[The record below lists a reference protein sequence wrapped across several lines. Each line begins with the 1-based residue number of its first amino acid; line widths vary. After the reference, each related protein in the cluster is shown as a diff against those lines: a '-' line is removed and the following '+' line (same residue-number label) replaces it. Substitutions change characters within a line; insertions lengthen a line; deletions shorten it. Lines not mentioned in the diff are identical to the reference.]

1 MSKQQAT
8 DSIVYDVK
16 TAEHAQQSA
25 AIDWQLLDDAKR
37 LGGVAS
43 KEFRTSYIVGAIA
56 GILKGTLD
64 KGAEL
69 LAKKAPLA
77 KDADPEKKKA
87 RRAKVKAGEVV
98 ERTQAEQNVYMA
110 ATKRLS
116 RFCAA
121 HSITPANKARGKPGS
136 NKGEA
141 DEAGEAGKDA
151 TPTANTAANADSFLR
166 QQCAMLL
173 AYCEKNRKLI
183 PDAMRH
189 AVLELDEAFKAVPK
203 ND

>member
-1 MSKQQAT
+1 MTKQTQAT
-8 DSIVYDVK
+8 AIVYDVK

-25 AIDWQLLDDAKR
+25 ALEYSLLEDAKR

-43 KEFRTSYIVGAIA
+43 KEFRTSYLVGAIA
-56 GILKGTLD
+56 GILKGKLEA
-64 KGAEL
+64 GAEL

-87 RRAKVKAGEVV
+87 RRADVKAGKTV
-98 ERTQAEQNVYMA
+98 ERTQAEQNVYVA
-110 ATKRLS
+110 ASMRLS
-116 RFCAA
+116 RFCKA
-121 HSITPANKARGKPGS
+121 HSIAPANKQRGKPGA
-136 NKGEA
+136 KGEA
-141 DEAGEAGKDA
+141 DEAETMDA
-151 TPTANTAANADSFLR
+151 TPTANTAANADTFLR

-173 AYCEKNRKLI
+173 AYCEKNKKLI
-183 PDAMRH
+183 PDAMRV